1 MQTRPPWEVNR
12 PPCRRVVVS
21 MEGATAV
28 TPMIGIATG
37 ALMLTL
43 LVLSGCATSPA
54 APSAAQPGPVAPPP
68 STRVFVY
75 PSGGQTAARL
85 DRDRYEC
92 HVWAVNQ
99 SRFDPSLP
107 DLAPHQRIEVVAMP
121 PPGTSTLAGAAT
133 GAIIGAAVSNPYHS
147 GDGAAVGAVA
157 GAMLG
162 AAADS
167 ARVQQANRFNQA
179 YRDDDARLQAIRE
192 EQASAYQ
199 RAIGACLEGR
209 GYTVK

>member
-1 MQTRPPWEVNR
+1 MKYRIAT
-12 PPCRRVVVS
+12 
-21 MEGATAV
+21 ATTAV
-28 TPMIGIATG
+28 TLL
-37 ALMLTL
+37 AL
-43 LVLSGCATSPA
+43 SSCAASP
-54 APSAAQPGPVAPPP
+54 PVASTSQSEAIARLP
-68 STRVFVY
+68 STQVFVY
-75 PSGGQTAARL
+75 PSGGQTATQL

-92 HVWAVNQ
+92 HVWAVRQ
-99 SRFDPSLP
+99 SGYDPSLP
-107 DLAPHQRIEVVAMP
+107 DLAPHQRVEVVAMP

-157 GAMLG
+157 GAVLG

-167 ARVQQANRFNQA
+167 ARVQEASRINQA
-179 YRDDDARLQAIRE
+179 YRNDDARLQAIRE
-192 EQASAYQ
+192 EQASAYR